1 MLSLNRSTAHPLEL
15 KLSSHA
21 YSFESNPAPTAL
33 VKYELSL
40 ETEAYRYRTPM
51 KFGGRVV
58 EDVTV
63 LTARCRASNAAG
75 KTADGD
81 SIGVGSMTMGVAWAW
96 PDASVPDATKLEA
109 VLEMASRMAAKVNE
123 MSGQSTGHPM
133 QLCLSLA
140 QHHAT
145 IANEVED
152 SQELSSPIPELAIL
166 LASSPVEA
174 ALFDAHGKAS
184 GQSSYALLSKEHLPQ
199 DLGQLLGDDQYTNV
213 WLDQI
218 ISANPVAT
226 LPLYHLVGALDPL
239 TEEEVETPVG
249 DGLPET
255 LGEWIT
261 RNELTHLK
269 IKLNGDDADWD
280 FCRVR
285 DINAVADAT
294 VDRGS
299 STGKPWW
306 FSLDFNERCEDEAY
320 VLTLLD
326 RLQAECPEAYERIQY
341 IEQPTHRDL
350 TRPDAVTMHL
360 AAKKKPVVIDES
372 LTGLESLRMAVSQG
386 YSGIALKA
394 CKGHAEALL
403 LGAVAVHEGLF
414 LCVQDLTCVGAS
426 LLHSASLS
434 AHIPG
439 VAAVESNGRQYCPE
453 GNAEWM
459 AKFGPM
465 FEVRGGS
472 VPTSCLDGPG
482 LGY

>member
-1 MLSLNRSTAHPLEL
+1 
-15 KLSSHA
+15 
-21 YSFESNPAPTAL
+21 
-33 VKYELSL
+33 
-40 ETEAYRYRTPM
+40 M

-58 EDVTV
+58 EEVTV
-63 LTARCRASNAAG
+63 LTAECTATNQAG
-75 KTADGD
+75 QVAEGEK
-81 SIGVGSMTMGVAWAW
+81 IGIGSMTMGVAWAW
-96 PDASVPDATKLEA
+96 PDASVADGTKLDV
-109 VLEMASRMAAKVNE
+109 VLELASRIATQVNE
-123 MSGQSTGHPM
+123 ASGTLAGHPM
-133 QLCLSLA
+133 EICLQL
-140 QHHAT
+140 
-145 IANEVED
+145 ANQRDELVEAVAAGN
-152 SQELSSPIPELAIL
+152 ELTDPIPELAIL
-166 LASSPVEA
+166 LAASPIEA
-174 ALFDAHGKAS
+174 ALFDAHGKAA
-184 GQSSYALLSKEHLPQ
+184 GQSSYSLLSAEHLPL
-199 DLGQLLGDDQYTNV
+199 DLAQMTGDDRYAGLR
-213 WLDQI
+213 LDQF
-218 ISANPVAT
+218 ISSSPVAT

-239 TEEEVETPVG
+239 TQDDLAEPVR

-285 DINAVADAT
+285 AINAVANAT
-294 VDRGS
+294 ADRGA

-320 VLTLLD
+320 VLGLLD
-326 RLQAECPEAYERIQY
+326 RLESECPEAFERIQY

-350 TRPDAVTMHL
+350 KRPGAVTMHQ
-360 AAKKKPVVIDES
+360 AAARIPVVIDES
-372 LTGLESLRMAVSQG
+372 LTGLESLHLAVSQG

-403 LGAVAVHEGLF
+403 LGAIAVHENLF

-459 AKFGPM
+459 TKFGPM
-465 FEVRGGS
+465 FEVKGGS
-472 VPTSCLDGPG
+472 VPTSSLAGPG